1 MQRRLMKVFNALLV
15 PLYRLSRG
23 RIGSKLSWINVLL
36 LTTTGRRT
44 GKKRTTPLGYIKY
57 EDNYVAMT
65 GDTVNKIRPDWL
77 YNLRSNPQVILEVK
91 DRKLA
96 ALGSLVEREDR
107 ASFFEK
113 LVDVEPRIMS
123 EHNNYH
129 AQEIVI
135 VIFRPVEQLTQ
146 IY

>member
-1 MQRRLMKVFNALLV
+1 MKVFNALLI

-57 EDNYVAMT
+57 ENNYVAMT
-65 GDTVNKIRPDWL
+65 GDTGKKIEPDWL
-77 YNLRSNPQVILEVK
+77 YNLRSKPQVIIEVK
-91 DRKLA
+91 DRRLA
-96 ALGSLVEREDR
+96 AIGSLVEGEDR
-107 ASFFEK
+107 VSFFEK

-123 EHNNYH
+123 EQNIRH

-135 VIFRPVEQLTQ
+135 VIFQPVEKSTQ